1 MGGRVLHCCSKKVPP
16 ASSLS
21 MNPKAQV
28 SIRPIRRED
37 AEVWLRMRK
46 EHWPDGAEDH
56 APEIAAFFEGS
67 SQEPSAV
74 FVAECNGNCI
84 AFMELSIHL
93 DLPGHNGEKVGYVE
107 GLYVVPE
114 FRGGSLVKQL
124 LRAAQRWA
132 HGEECGAFASD
143 RAERVIFDPRIKL

>member
-1 MGGRVLHCCSKKVPP
+1 LHCCSWKLHP

-21 MNPKAQV
+21 MNPEARV
-28 SIRPIRRED
+28 TIRPIRRED
-37 AEVWLRMRK
+37 AEAWLRMRK
-46 EHWPDGAEDH
+46 EHWPNGAEDH

-67 SQEPSAV
+67 SREPSAV
-74 FVAECNGNCI
+74 FVAECNSNCI
-84 AFMELSIHL
+84 AFMELSVRL

-124 LRAAQRWA
+124 LRTAQRWA
-132 HGEECGAFASD
+132 HLEGCCAFASD
-143 RAERVIFDPRIKL
+143 RSERVIFDPRFKPSG